1 LFRNNLY
8 TKKTL
13 PTVPRSGAT
22 VCLTNCRDRLLVRR
36 VDSKTALETTYGG
49 KTREQH
55 VGALARIKQGKK
67 VK

>member
-1 LFRNNLY
+1 
-8 TKKTL
+8 
-13 PTVPRSGAT
+13 
-22 VCLTNCRDRLLVRR
+22 LTNCRDRLLVRR